1 VVAVA
6 FFGEGV
12 VGVDEPTAHSD
23 SAAPRDCLGH
33 VLRVAHGDK
42 RTYRPW
48 ADLSD
53 HASSAYDPLRTCTRV
68 ARRASPEEA
77 PIGAQ
82 HESTM

>member
-1 VVAVA
+1 VTGRHRAIVWGTYYAWR
-6 FFGEGV
+6 
-12 VGVDEPTAHSD
+12 TAHF
-23 SAAPRDCLGH
+23 
-33 VLRVAHGDK
+33 DK

-53 HASSAYDPLRTCTRV
+53 HESSAYDPLRTFARV